1 MTAPLT
7 AVVADDDMEIR
18 ALVARRLRS
27 AGFRV
32 TEAANGDE
40 ALARAL
46 DGRPDLVV
54 LDAMMPQRDG
64 FTVAQQL
71 RASGLSCGILILSA
85 RGQASDLRRGYD
97 VGADDYVIKPFDG
110 GDLVRRALEAA
121 NRARGAQA

>member
-1 MTAPLT
+1 VTDPLT

-18 ALVARRLRS
+18 ALVARRLRG

-40 ALARAL
+40 ALERAL

-71 RASGLSCGILILSA
+71 RANGLSCGILILSA

-121 NRARGAQA
+121 NRSRGAGA